1 MGKQWICE
9 NYRWYYH
16 FNFTVKKKE
25 GNDKSSTSNM
35 FFAEV
40 SHMQGEKDW
49 EVNCCCMIKRDENGM
64 PYSYL
69 H

>member
-1 MGKQWICE
+1 
-9 NYRWYYH
+9 
-16 FNFTVKKKE
+16 
-25 GNDKSSTSNM
+25 
-35 FFAEV
+35 
-40 SHMQGEKDW
+40 MQGEKDW

>member
-1 MGKQWICE
+1 VVLSFQFHHKE
-9 NYRWYYH
+9 
-16 FNFTVKKKE
+16 E
-25 GNDKSSTSNM
+25 GNDKSSTSNL